1 MGVGIIIIR
10 KEVKMKGEIKKIL
23 EIVNAVNAFAESIE
37 ENNVTVEDLRVISQ
51 LNPKISDNIDALAK
65 WISNKPMQLTSA
77 VITETPSDEI
87 YPSEDADPWLEIDP
101 IAEWRFDK
109 IDNLMVSS
117 SGKFYDVESDKELVP
132 RFVNGEL
139 RIDLSDSRVKRA
151 AVIVAKTFKVWSV
164 DNNGVIEYTDGDH
177 RNIDVSNL
185 FWRKKDDSRPTSS
198 YVMLIEDICRR
209 IIEYKCD
216 MNKIM
221 LAHKDAT
228 PSVSKELITSIIKK
242 ERNTNISDRFF
253 ILDGDEIVPVKD
265 LITDSSET
273 VDTSFA
279 SAGYDIGLFLI
290 TTGDT
295 VIAETLLKDKIKSNA
310 NLSAYEKEILVFS
323 AIKKIGGNRMP
334 STMVINKMIKEM
346 YGVTMT
352 ISVIDELKT
361 KTDSISNIYEVYGG

>member
-1 MGVGIIIIR
+1 
-10 KEVKMKGEIKKIL
+10 MKGEIKKIL

-221 LAHKDAT
+221 LAYKDAT

-265 LITDSSET
+265 LITTSDEASL

-279 SAGYDIGLFLI
+279 AVGYDVGQFLI
-290 TTGDT
+290 TIGDT
-295 VIAETLLKDKIKSNA
+295 VIAESLLKDKIKSNCD
-310 NLSAYEKEILVFS
+310 LSEYEKEILVFS
-323 AIKKIGGNRMP
+323 SIKKIGSSRMP
-334 STMVINKMIKEM
+334 STIVINKMIKET
-346 YGVTMT
+346 YGVTMP
-352 ISVIDELKT
+352 INVIDDIKIR
-361 KTDSISNIYEVYGG
+361 TDSISNIYEVYGG

>member
-23 EIVNAVNAFAESIE
+23 EIVNAINAFAESIE

-185 FWRKKDDSRPTSS
+185 FWRKKR
-198 YVMLIEDICRR
+198 
-209 IIEYKCD
+209 
-216 MNKIM
+216 
-221 LAHKDAT
+221 
-228 PSVSKELITSIIKK
+228 
-242 ERNTNISDRFF
+242 
-253 ILDGDEIVPVKD
+253 
-265 LITDSSET
+265 
-273 VDTSFA
+273 
-279 SAGYDIGLFLI
+279 
-290 TTGDT
+290 
-295 VIAETLLKDKIKSNA
+295 
-310 NLSAYEKEILVFS
+310 
-323 AIKKIGGNRMP
+323 
-334 STMVINKMIKEM
+334 
-346 YGVTMT
+346 
-352 ISVIDELKT
+352 
-361 KTDSISNIYEVYGG
+361 